1 MANTD
6 GQRIMHDAYFTKKP
20 AVFGLMTVRLA
31 LLCTLCV
38 SATLFF
44 ADLYYFTVDRFL
56 IAGAAAAMT
65 VVVFALASILPSSA
79 VYFGITALA
88 AAAGF
93 FFRKP
98 LVKYAGYFWDY
109 MMLRLDSRLLKTK
122 DLVINDAFRLQHGY
136 LDEEMMAG
144 CLLATLVFAF
154 LCAVVFTAAFR
165 TRIKPFYP
173 VLLIGIVCVPAFAAE
188 IAGFHNSVVPLAA
201 SFGALLA
208 IGSSY
213 RLDSNMVFGNPIAA
227 RVAVHRGEV
236 QYKKRT
242 RFYLFG
248 RKLKEDASRYMKY
261 TANGFAA
268 FLLCAAVFACAAAA
282 VPEGQGLNAQM
293 LIEKVTDM
301 SIEVADRI
309 GNIIGKSFGN
319 ADEKDYFSNNSAI
332 GRKDE
337 IGLSAPSESN
347 LPVLDVV
354 LERNDVPVYLRGD
367 IGVDFN
373 GKGWSVISEVYGNYV
388 APGGE
393 SYEKLLSDYYPEAE
407 YQVFRQI
414 LSRYGYNPDQVM
426 PLQKVSVTYRRNSR
440 VIFQPLATYELN
452 YRGSSYY
459 DSYGDYIIR
468 LKPSSGYIKTY
479 ECLSL
484 TPNIT
489 NPAAVTSAEGWSG
502 QLITPPEGASVERYN
517 EYMETYRGFVNTAY
531 TKTDDRVKDFVS
543 MLYTK
548 GVLKY
553 NMDKYIAAEAI
564 CEYFKNNF
572 TYSLT
577 VDNGEDSLS
586 GFLYETREGHCA
598 LFASAMTLALR
609 EIGIPARYVTGY
621 VAYGEG
627 EPVEGGYSYT
637 LRERDLHAWV
647 EVYFKNAG
655 WLPFDPTAAV
665 PGFGE
670 ELTEQELAATTDI
683 SQNTT
688 ALPEITTA
696 GSAANPAQTETAET
710 TETDTTESTLNPPE
724 STAAA
729 ERAPVESEN
738 RLLKYLPVMVIAL
751 IIAFVILLIVMF
763 VRSVFKAEKRVF
775 TAFRKRPPS
784 EAVCLMYRFLIELYT
799 LEGLQPEGEQFYEY
813 AQRID
818 RHILM
823 KGLNLFL
830 MDVMPIFEKCEF
842 GTPEISPAEEEE
854 RRAVYRLV
862 TAVYGR
868 IVGRYNPI
876 KRFFVKISLFLR

>member
-44 ADLYYFTVDRFL
+44 ADLYFFTVDRFL

-65 VVVFALASILPSSA
+65 AVVFVLASLLPSAA
-79 VYFGITALA
+79 VYLGITALT

-93 FFRKP
+93 IFRKP
-98 LVKYAGYFWDY
+98 LIKYGGYFWDY

-122 DLVINDAFRLQHGY
+122 EFVINDVFRLQHGY
-136 LDEEMMAG
+136 LDEEMIAG
-144 CLLATLVFAF
+144 CLLAALLFAF

-165 TRIKPFYP
+165 TRIRPFYP
-173 VLLIGIVCVPAFAAE
+173 VLLIGIVSVPAFTAE

-227 RVAVHRGEV
+227 RVAVHRGEL
-236 QYKKRT
+236 QYRKRT
-242 RFYLFG
+242 RFFLFG

-261 TANGFAA
+261 TANGFAV
-268 FLLCAAVFACAAAA
+268 FLLCAAVFICAAALI
-282 VPEGQGLNAQM
+282 PEGQGLNAQL

-319 ADEKDYFSNNSAI
+319 ADEKDYFSHSSTIGNS
-332 GRKDE
+332 DE
-337 IGLSAPSESN
+337 IGLSAPSDSN
-347 LPVLDVV
+347 MPVLDVV

-373 GKGWSVISEVYGNYV
+373 GKGWSVIGDVYGNYV
-388 APGGE
+388 SPSGE

-440 VIFQPLATYELN
+440 VVFQPLATYELN
-452 YRGSSYY
+452 YRDSTYY
-459 DSYGDYIIR
+459 ESYGDYILR
-468 LKPSSGYIKTY
+468 LKPGSGYIKTY

-489 NPAAVTSAEGWSG
+489 NPSSVSYAENWSG
-502 QLITPPEGASVERYN
+502 NNITPPEGVTAGQYN
-517 EYMETYRGFVNTAY
+517 EYIDNYRGFVYTAY
-531 TKTDDRVKDFVS
+531 TKTDDMVTDFVS
-543 MLYTK
+543 SLYTK
-548 GVLKY
+548 GVLKTD
-553 NMDKYIAAEAI
+553 MDKYAAADAI

-577 VDNGEDSLS
+577 ADNGADSLS

-598 LFASAMTLALR
+598 LFATAMTLALR

-627 EPVEGGYSYT
+627 EPTDGGYRYT
-637 LRERDLHAWV
+637 LREKDLHAWV
-647 EVYFKNAG
+647 EVYFENAG

-665 PGFGE
+665 PGFGDE
-670 ELTEQELAATTDI
+670 EQAPPVTSDISEATTAL
-683 SQNTT
+683 SENTT
-688 ALPEITTA
+688 ADGA
-696 GSAANPAQTETAET
+696 GNPANSEAEN
-710 TETDTTESTLNPPE
+710 TDDAPVTTESTLTPPE
-724 STAAA
+724 TSASA
-729 ERAPVESEN
+729 ERVPAKSEDK
-738 RLLKYLPVMVIAL
+738 LLKYLPVIVIGL
-751 IIAFVILLIVMF
+751 IIAFVIILIVMF
-763 VRSVFKAEKRVF
+763 VRSVFRAEKRVF
-775 TAFRKRPPS
+775 AAFRKRPPS

-818 RHILM
+818 RHIIM

-876 KRFFVKISLFLR
+876 KRFFVKISLFLH

>member
-38 SATLFF
+38 SAVLFF

-65 VVVFALASILPSSA
+65 AVVFVLASVLPSSA
-79 VYFGITALA
+79 VYLGITALA

-98 LVKYAGYFWDY
+98 LIKYAGYFWDY

-122 DLVINDAFRLQHGY
+122 DLVINDAFRLNHGY
-136 LDEEMMAG
+136 LDDEMMAG
-144 CLLATLVFAF
+144 CLLAALVFAF

-173 VLLIGIVCVPAFAAE
+173 VLLIGIVCVPAFGAE

-213 RLDSNMVFGNPIAA
+213 RLDSDMVFGNPLAA
-227 RVAVHRGEV
+227 RVAVHRGES
-236 QYKKRT
+236 QYRKRT
-242 RFYLFG
+242 RFYIFG

-332 GRKDE
+332 GNNDE
-337 IGLSAPSESN
+337 IGLSAPSDSN
-347 LPVLDVV
+347 MPVLDVV

-373 GKGWSVISEVYGNYV
+373 GKGWSVIGDVYGDYA

-414 LSRYGYNPDQVM
+414 LSRYGYNPDEVM
-426 PLQKVSVTYRRNSR
+426 PLQKISVTYRRNSR
-440 VIFQPLATYELN
+440 VVFQPLATYELN
-452 YRGSSYY
+452 YRDSDYY
-459 DSYGDYIIR
+459 DSYGDYVLR

-489 NPAAVTSAEGWSG
+489 KPAAVTNAETWTGTN
-502 QLITPPEGASVERYN
+502 ITPPEGVSADRYS
-517 EYMETYRGFVNTAY
+517 EYIENYRGFVNSAY

-548 GVLKY
+548 GVLKTG
-553 NMDKYIAAEAI
+553 MDKYTAAEAI

-577 VDNGEDSLS
+577 VDNGDDAIS
-586 GFLYETREGHCA
+586 GFLYETKEGHCA
-598 LFASAMTLALR
+598 LFASAMTLVLR

-627 EPVEGGYSYT
+627 EPAEGGYRYT
-637 LRERDLHAWV
+637 LREKDLHAWV
-647 EVYFKNAG
+647 EVYFMNAG

-670 ELTEQELAATTDI
+670 EEQTPEVTDGMPEDTTAPPE
-683 SQNTT
+683 NTT
-688 ALPEITTA
+688 ADNAA
-696 GSAANPAQTETAET
+696 GSSQNETAENTETAET
-710 TETDTTESTLNPPE
+710 TESTLTPPE

-729 ERAPVESEN
+729 ERVPAKTEDK
-738 RLLKYLPVMVIAL
+738 LLKYLPFIVIAL
-751 IIAFVILLIVMF
+751 VIAFVILLTVMF
-763 VRSVFKAEKRVF
+763 IRSVFKAEKRVF
-775 TAFRKRPPS
+775 AAFRKRPPS

-818 RHILM
+818 RHIIM

-876 KRFFVKISLFLR
+876 KRFFVKISLFLH

>member
-1 MANTD
+1 
-6 GQRIMHDAYFTKKP
+6 MHDAYFTKKP

-38 SATLFF
+38 SAVLFF

-65 VVVFALASILPSSA
+65 AVIFVLASVLPSSA

-98 LVKYAGYFWDY
+98 LIKYAGYFWDY

-122 DLVINDAFRLQHGY
+122 DLVINDAFRLNHGY

-144 CLLATLVFAF
+144 CLLAALFFAF

-173 VLLIGIVCVPAFAAE
+173 ALLIGIVCVPAFAAE
-188 IAGFHNSVVPLAA
+188 IAGFHNSVAPLAA
-201 SFGALLA
+201 SYGALLA

-227 RVAVHRGEV
+227 RVAVHRGEA
-236 QYKKRT
+236 QYRKRT
-242 RFYLFG
+242 RFFFFG

-282 VPEGQGLNAQM
+282 VPEGQGLNAQL

-319 ADEKDYFSNNSAI
+319 ADEKDYFSNSGAI
-332 GRKDE
+332 GRKEE

-367 IGVDFN
+367 IGVDFKGN
-373 GKGWSVISEVYGNYV
+373 GWTVIGDVYGNYV
-388 APGGE
+388 TPGGE

-426 PLQKVSVTYRRNSR
+426 PLQKISVTYRRNSR

-452 YRGSSYY
+452 YRDSTYY
-459 DSYGDYIIR
+459 DSYGDYVLR

-502 QLITPPEGASVERYN
+502 QTITPPEGVSVDRYS
-517 EYMETYRGFVNTAY
+517 EYIENYRGFINSAY

-543 MLYTK
+543 SLYTK
-548 GVLKY
+548 GVLKTG
-553 NMDKYIAAEAI
+553 MDKYTAADAI

-577 VDNGEDSLS
+577 VDNGSDQLS
-586 GFLYETREGHCA
+586 GFLYETKEGHCA

-627 EPVEGGYSYT
+627 VPVDGGYSYT
-637 LRERDLHAWV
+637 LREKDLHAWV
-647 EVYFKNAG
+647 EVYFDNAG

-665 PGFGE
+665 PGFGDE
-670 ELTEQELAATTDI
+670 QTEQDPSAITDI
-683 SQNTT
+683 SENTT
-688 ALPEITTA
+688 ALPDGTT
-696 GSAANPAQTETAET
+696 GDNAANPAQSETSENTGTAET
-710 TETDTTESTLNPPE
+710 TESTLTPPE
-724 STAAA
+724 STAATERVPAQA
-729 ERAPVESEN
+729 EN
-738 RLLKYLPVMVIAL
+738 KLMKYLPIIVIAL
-751 IIAFVILLIVMF
+751 VIAFVIILAVMF
-763 VRSVFKAEKRVF
+763 VRSVFRAEKRVF
-775 TAFRKRPPS
+775 AAFRKRPPT

-818 RHILM
+818 RHIVM

-876 KRFFVKISLFLR
+876 KRFFVKISLFLH